1 MQEVMNKLL
10 DLKMN
15 FKENDGIEP
24 DMYRRLSSVSQNSQK
39 HHQITL
45 EEALDIIKEYDLDGD
60 ERLNFDEF

>member
-1 MQEVMNKLL
+1 
-10 DLKMN
+10 MN